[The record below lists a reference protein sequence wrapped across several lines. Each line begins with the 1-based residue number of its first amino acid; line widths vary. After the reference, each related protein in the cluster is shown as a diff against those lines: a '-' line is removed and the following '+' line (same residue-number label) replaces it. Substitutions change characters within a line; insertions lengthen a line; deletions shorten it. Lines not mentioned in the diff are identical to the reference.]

1 MLRNKDCR
9 VISVHLYWNKN
20 FVCQSYWPGSIETYT
35 VNHFHIWWEIMAVE
49 QFSWGMYWT
58 KKKPTFH
65 QVCLVPLF
73 TTRGVVEPPGNDPI
87 ISGTSIRS
95 FRHLEHQNPSIIDWV
110 IDSGIQGIE
119 FRGIK
124 LPMEQYHG
132 HFSVNYKINALF
144 DQTRGFFTVKIKSLW
159 PSPAA
164 RAIKF

>member
-1 MLRNKDCR
+1 MPTTKIGHFQIKTLCYE
-9 VISVHLYWNKN
+9 SSWNQN
-20 FVCQSYWPGSIETYT
+20 FVCKSCWPGSIEPCT

-73 TTRGVVEPPGNDPI
+73 TTRGVVDPPGNDPI

-110 IDSGIQGIE
+110 IDNGSAVI
-119 FRGIK
+119 FLN
-124 LPMEQYHG
+124 LPR
-132 HFSVNYKINALF
+132 A
-144 DQTRGFFTVKIKSLW
+144 VKKNNSMVVKKYQCLLRFVICLKM
-159 PSPAA
+159 
-164 RAIKF
+164 R